1 MSQFTGA
8 IAGPMLRAWQADPFN
23 RNAQYFQGF
32 DAPVCMGALTAAI
45 GAPWVSKS
53 GKTCL
58 TAHIITNP
66 SDTVCPVHCFCCVL
80 AIVEGGYRC

>member
-8 IAGPMLRAWQADPFN
+8 LAGPMLRAWQNDPFN

-45 GAPWVSKS
+45 GAPWVSLS
-53 GKTCL
+53 SEACL
-58 TAHIITNP
+58 A
-66 SDTVCPVHCFCCVL
+66 VCFAAWQLTRHESSHSAGSLL
-80 AIVEGGYRC
+80 AI